1 LINFLAAQ
9 FSRPKFAS
17 LGAHLSGFLSVSRL
31 IFGSV
36 FFFFQAQILASVRCA
51 FVPGNDS
58 AACNIL
64 LDFSFGFSREVAGP
78 VLAVCSSRLRSVF
91 CSGVAIF
98 FVCRNRF
105 RPSGLRF
112 LSWFYGQ
119 LRSSVGFDFLCR
131 RVQFCRFIC
140 VYQMFDEIFIKQ
152 YRSSI

>member
-1 LINFLAAQ
+1 
-9 FSRPKFAS
+9 
-17 LGAHLSGFLSVSRL
+17 
-31 IFGSV
+31 
-36 FFFFQAQILASVRCA
+36 LASVRCA

-64 LDFSFGFSREVAGP
+64 LDFFFGFSREVVGP
-78 VLAVCSSRLRSVF
+78 VLAVCSSRLHSVF

-119 LRSSVGFDFLCR
+119 LRSSVGFDFLCCR
-131 RVQFCRFIC
+131 GSVLLLCLCSPNVRPNIYKVVSIFYLRVNSYRWKTVLFSSHR
-140 VYQMFDEIFIKQ
+140 IK
-152 YRSSI
+152 RLEFPSSRCTLIVVSRAHLQGVR

>member
-1 LINFLAAQ
+1 
-9 FSRPKFAS
+9 
-17 LGAHLSGFLSVSRL
+17 
-31 IFGSV
+31 
-36 FFFFQAQILASVRCA
+36 LASVRCA

-105 RPSGLRF
+105 RPSGLQF

-131 RVQFCRFIC
+131 RGSVLPLYLCLSNVRRNVYKAVSIFHLRVNSCMWKAVLFSSCR
-140 VYQMFDEIFIKQ
+140 IK
-152 YRSSI
+152 RLEFPSFHCTLIVVPRAHL